1 MSYWIFTVAPYK
13 SDSESYTARQ
23 IYERRMHDHFWG
35 IGVHTAHR
43 TNVRKGDQVVF
54 YRAKPEQ
61 AFVGTARLA
70 SDCFELNAE
79 EQTKLSQGSA
89 FYTTQYGVRLDAIE
103 MWPQLRR
110 MAELASKLKFVT
122 NPTLWWTH
130 LQGGIRQVEESDYA
144 AIASGSPVPSA
155 TSEEL
160 AAQSLFALEAHL
172 EEFIAHNWS
181 KISWGSDLELYQ
193 EGDQTGQQYPAGTW
207 SIDFL
212 AEDKKT
218 KDFVVIELKRGQTS
232 DATIGQVLRYI
243 GWVKKNLAGPDQK
256 VRGIIVASEIDDALR
271 NAASGYRTF
280 L

>member
-1 MSYWIFTVAPYK
+1 
-13 SDSESYTARQ
+13 
-23 IYERRMHDHFWG
+23 MHDHFWG

-193 EGDQTGQQYPAGTW
+193 EGDQTGQQSPAGTW

-271 NAASGYRTF
+271 YAASGLPNISVKTYAVTF
-280 L
+280 SLQAVEI